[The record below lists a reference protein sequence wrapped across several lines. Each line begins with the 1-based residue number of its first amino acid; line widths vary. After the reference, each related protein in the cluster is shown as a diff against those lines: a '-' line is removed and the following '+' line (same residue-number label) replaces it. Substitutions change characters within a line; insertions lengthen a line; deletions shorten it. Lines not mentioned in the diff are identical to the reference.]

1 MATATKP
8 RNAAKTAAGKGTAIV
23 TGASSG
29 IGEEFGRQLAQRGYR
44 VVLVARRRDRL
55 EKLAQEIGD
64 AEIIEADLS
73 TPSGVAAVEERIARG
88 DIDVLVNNAGFG
100 TNGDFAELP
109 LERELEEIDLN
120 VRALTQLSH
129 AALGPMKARRSGTII
144 NVGSTGSFQPVP
156 YMSTYAA
163 TKAYVLYFSEGLH
176 EEAKAYGV
184 TVTCLTPGPVKTEF
198 QTVAG
203 VDEKSLPAGW
213 STPRQVVKLALNAAK
228 SGSAIAVPG
237 MYNKATAN
245 ISRVAPRFMVRK
257 ISGRMFKKK
266 E

>member
-1 MATATKP
+1 
-8 RNAAKTAAGKGTAIV
+8 
-23 TGASSG
+23 
-29 IGEEFGRQLAQRGYR
+29 
-44 VVLVARRRDRL
+44 
-55 EKLAQEIGD
+55 
-64 AEIIEADLS
+64 
-73 TPSGVAAVEERIARG
+73 
-88 DIDVLVNNAGFG
+88 
-100 TNGDFAELP
+100 
-109 LERELEEIDLN
+109 
-120 VRALTQLSH
+120 
-129 AALGPMKARRSGTII
+129 
-144 NVGSTGSFQPVP
+144 
-156 YMSTYAA
+156 MSTYAA